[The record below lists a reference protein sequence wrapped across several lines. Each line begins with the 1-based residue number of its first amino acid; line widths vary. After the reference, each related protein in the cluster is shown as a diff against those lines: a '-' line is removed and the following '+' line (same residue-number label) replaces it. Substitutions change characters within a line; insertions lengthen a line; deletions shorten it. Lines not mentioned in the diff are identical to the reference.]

1 MSLELN
7 QSILAAALE
16 GFEGQLAKLQGQI
29 AFVKAQISG
38 KGAAAPAPKDDE
50 PKAAKA
56 AKGKKKKGRA
66 VSEEG
71 RLRMA
76 EAQKR
81 RWAKVHAAK
90 AK

>member
-16 GFEGQLAKLQGQI
+16 GFEGQLAKLDGQI
-29 AFVKAQISG
+29 AFVKSQLSG
-38 KGAAAPAPKDDE
+38 KQRAKAPAAAPTVV
-50 PKAAKA
+50 KAAKVR
-56 AKGKKKKGRA
+56 GKKGRA

-71 RLRMA
+71 RQRMA

-90 AK
+90 G

>member
-1 MSLELN
+1 MSTELN

-16 GFEGQLAKLQGQI
+16 GFEGQLAKLEEQI
-29 AFVKAQISG
+29 SFVKSKLSG
-38 KGAAAPAPKDDE
+38 KKQAKAPAAAP
-50 PKAAKA
+50 KAVKP
-56 AKGKKKKGRA
+56 AKGKGKKGRA

-71 RLRMA
+71 RQRMA

-90 AK
+90 RK

>member
-1 MSLELN
+1 MSTELN

-16 GFEGQLAKLQGQI
+16 GFESQLAKLDGQI
-29 AFVKAQISG
+29 ASLKAHISG
-38 KGAAAPAPKDDE
+38 KGAAKALKSDV
-50 PKAAKA
+50 PKAAKTS
-56 AKGKKKKGRA
+56 GKKGRG

-71 RLRMA
+71 RQRMA

-90 AK
+90 GK